1 MKDRILE
8 LVEKLNKYTELYDK
22 GIPAISDKEWD
33 DMYFELSRL
42 EAYANFYPE
51 NSPTQRVVYS
61 VMNDLK
67 KVKHNHPML
76 SLDKTKD
83 VEEIRKFIGDKT
95 FIAMLK
101 LDGLTCSLRYLNG
114 QLVGAETR
122 GNGIIGEDV
131 LHNAMVI
138 KNIPKRISFT
148 DGELIV
154 DGEIICT
161 NKDFEPFADE
171 YKNARNF
178 ASGSIRLLDSKECAR
193 RNLSFVA
200 WDVFG
205 DEYRD
210 DFLSEKLYE
219 LESYGFTITPYSTRN
234 LKYYD
239 NKDGTE
245 LENIINNL
253 QEFKKIF
260 PIDGLV
266 FKYDTTDEYE
276 AAGRTDHH
284 FKGGLALKFYDEEYE
299 TTLEDIEWTMGR
311 TGQLTP
317 VAILTPIEI
326 DGTEVSRASL
336 HNISIMKELDISHYG
351 CKVMVYKANMIIPQI
366 SQVIGNDTN
375 EIIVYPCKCPICGGN
390 TSIHKEVDSEVL
402 YCDNPQC
409 EGKLLNKIEHFFG
422 KKGLD
427 AKGISK
433 ATISK
438 LIDLGWITRIR
449 DVFDLWKHKDEW
461 KALPGFGEKSV
472 SNILGAIEACKNCS
486 LEAII
491 SAAGIPLIGRTVA
504 KDIAGRFA
512 TYGAFKERVLG
523 DFDFSSLDGYGYEM
537 NKSLKSFDYSE
548 LDYIVEE
555 YLTIEE
561 ENINYFQEVPGS
573 ISLEG
578 LQYCI
583 TGKLNIWKNREELTK
598 TIESLGGKVTGSVS
612 KNTTHLINNDINST
626 SAKNKKAQEL
636 GVAIITE
643 QMFADIIDF
652 QK

>member
-1 MKDRILE
+1 
-8 LVEKLNKYTELYDK
+8 
-22 GIPAISDKEWD
+22 
-33 DMYFELSRL
+33 
-42 EAYANFYPE
+42 
-51 NSPTQRVVYS
+51 VV
-61 VMNDLK
+61 
-67 KVKHNHPML
+67 
-76 SLDKTKD
+76 
-83 VEEIRKFIGDKT
+83 
-95 FIAMLK
+95 
-101 LDGLTCSLRYLNG
+101 
-114 QLVGAETR
+114 
-122 GNGIIGEDV
+122 
-131 LHNAMVI
+131 
-138 KNIPKRISFT
+138 
-148 DGELIV
+148 
-154 DGEIICT
+154 
-161 NKDFEPFADE
+161 
-171 YKNARNF
+171 
-178 ASGSIRLLDSKECAR
+178 
-193 RNLSFVA
+193 
-200 WDVFG
+200 
-205 DEYRD
+205 
-210 DFLSEKLYE
+210 
-219 LESYGFTITPYSTRN
+219 
-234 LKYYD
+234 
-239 NKDGTE
+239 
-245 LENIINNL
+245 
-253 QEFKKIF
+253 
-260 PIDGLV
+260 
-266 FKYDTTDEYE
+266 
-276 AAGRTDHH
+276 
-284 FKGGLALKFYDEEYE
+284 
-299 TTLEDIEWTMGR
+299 
-311 TGQLTP
+311 
-317 VAILTPIEI
+317 
-326 DGTEVSRASL
+326 
-336 HNISIMKELDISHYG
+336 
-351 CKVMVYKANMIIPQI
+351 
-366 SQVIGNDTN
+366 GNDTN

-390 TSIHKEVDSEVL
+390 TSIHKENDSEVL

-504 KDIAGRFA
+504 KDIAGRFT